1 MPGSYRRSVFLI
13 LALFIVVPL
22 VEIYV
27 IVQVGH
33 AIGVFNTIGLLLLVS
48 FIGAWLTKHEG
59 FIVLQRL
66 RAQLDAG
73 RVPTAELIDGVLV
86 LAAGV
91 LMLTPGFVTDAFGLL
106 VLFPPTRALL
116 RALLRRRFDVQVLGP
131 GGPGGSGRRGGP
143 DDGVIDV

>member
-1 MPGSYRRSVFLI
+1 MFLL

-33 AIGVFNTIGLLLLVS
+33 AIGVFNTLGLLLLVS
-48 FIGAWLTKHEG
+48 FVGAWLTKHEG

-73 RVPTAELIDGVLV
+73 RAPTAELIDGVLV

-91 LMLTPGFVTDAFGLL
+91 LMLTPGFVTDAVGLL

-116 RALLRRRFDVQVLGP
+116 RAVLRRRFDVQVF
-131 GGPGGSGRRGGP
+131 GGGGGRPGP
-143 DDGVIDV
+143 DDGIIDV

>member
-1 MPGSYRRSVFLI
+1 VFLI
-13 LALFIVVPL
+13 LALFIVVPM

-27 IVQVGH
+27 IIQVGH
-33 AIGVFNTIGLLLLVS
+33 AIGVLETIGLLLLVS
-48 FIGAWLTKHEG
+48 FVGAWLTKHEG

-66 RAQLDAG
+66 RAQLEAG
-73 RVPTAELIDGVLV
+73 RAPTAELIDGVLV

-91 LMLTPGFVTDAFGLL
+91 LMLTPGFVTDAVGLL

-116 RALLRRRFDVQVLGP
+116 RAYLRRRFDVQVFGGP
-131 GGPGGSGRRGGP
+131 GGPGRRGP

>member
-1 MPGSYRRSVFLI
+1 MFLI
-13 LALFIVVPL
+13 LALFIVVPM

-33 AIGVFNTIGLLLLVS
+33 AIGVFDTIGLLLLVS
-48 FIGAWLTKHEG
+48 FVGAWLTKHEG

-73 RVPTAELIDGVLV
+73 RAPTAELIDGVLV
-86 LAAGV
+86 LGAGV
-91 LMLTPGFVTDAFGLL
+91 LMLTPGFVTDAVGLL

-116 RALLRRRFDVQVLGP
+116 RAYLRRRFDLQVF
-131 GGPGGSGRRGGP
+131 GGPGGSGRPGP
-143 DDGVIDV
+143 DDGIIDV

>member
-1 MPGSYRRSVFLI
+1 MFLI
-13 LALFIVVPL
+13 LALFIVVPM

-33 AIGVFNTIGLLLLVS
+33 AIGVFETLGLLLLLS
-48 FIGAWLTKHEG
+48 FVGAWLTKHEG

-66 RAQLDAG
+66 RAQLEAG
-73 RVPTAELIDGVLV
+73 RAPTAEIIDGVLV

-91 LMLTPGFVTDAFGLL
+91 LMLTPGFVTDAVGLL

-116 RALLRRRFDVQVLGP
+116 RMYLRRRFDMQVFGGAGGAGP
-131 GGPGGSGRRGGP
+131 GPRGP
-143 DDGVIDV
+143 DDGIIDV

>member
-1 MPGSYRRSVFLI
+1 VFLI

-27 IVQVGH
+27 IIQVGH
-33 AIGVFNTIGLLLLVS
+33 AIGVFETIGLLLLVS

-73 RVPTAELIDGVLV
+73 RAPTAELIDGVLV

-91 LMLTPGFVTDAFGLL
+91 LMLTPGFVTDAVGLL

-116 RALLRRRFDVQVLGP
+116 RMYLRRRFNVQAL
-131 GGPGGSGRRGGP
+131 GGPGP
-143 DDGVIDV
+143 DDGIIDV